1 MNKGDGAPCPGR
13 MRIAY
18 VRAYPVWGGKHLRGE
33 EYRVV
38 PGCGRGL
45 RRGVG
50 GGLAGDVEAV
60 GAAIRRIAGEPGAIT
75 GLCAPGRGESGIE
88 PGRPV
93 RYRRAVRRG
102 GSRVLEKEV
111 RELGRAV
118 DSAGCRD
125 SLMREGSW
133 RGV

>member
-1 MNKGDGAPCPGR
+1 MPWDNADCVCP
-13 MRIAY
+13 RISG
-18 VRAYPVWGGKHLRGE
+18 VGGGKHLRGE

-125 SLMREGSW
+125 SLMREASW

>member
-1 MNKGDGAPCPGR
+1 MLTSVH
-13 MRIAY
+13 I
-18 VRAYPVWGGKHLRGE
+18 
-33 EYRVV
+33 
-38 PGCGRGL
+38 
-45 RRGVG
+45 RRGGAFVVKSTGLYPAVG
-50 GGLAGDVEAV
+50 VESGEVSAVGLAGDVEAV
-60 GAAIRRIAGEPGAIT
+60 GTAIRRITGEPGAIT

-125 SLMREGSW
+125 SLMREASW